1 MNIVWSLLFSPWIEL
16 LNRKPQCKYGKECRT
31 QNTVSHAKK
40 YKHWF
45 AEKISEDLEKGPSS
59 DKVLDQ
65 NHGPTQEDQDL
76 MDTEDE
82 DSMDTDDSDADD
94 NMII

>member
-1 MNIVWSLLFSPWIEL
+1 
-16 LNRKPQCKYGKECRT
+16 
-31 QNTVSHAKK
+31 
-40 YKHWF
+40 
-45 AEKISEDLEKGPSS
+45 LEKGPSS

>member
-1 MNIVWSLLFSPWIEL
+1 MENTEL

-45 AEKISEDLEKGPSS
+45 AEKISEDLEKDLSLTEFLEQNQYSS
-59 DKVLDQ
+59 QDD
-65 NHGPTQEDQDL
+65 EDYEGAEDEDEDS
-76 MDTEDE
+76 METDDE
-82 DSMDTDDSDADD
+82 DSMDTDNSADD
-94 NMII
+94 MLI